1 MKLTGRLG
9 RNIFGLGALQGM
21 NLVVTFLTLP
31 YLTRVLGVEA
41 WGNIVFV
48 LLIVNYGIWVVNWG
62 FYLGATQRIAASRD
76 HKELVSKIACEVWV
90 AQFLLAII
98 SITIYWIF
106 IKFFA
111 EQKLQSVYF
120 AGFAML
126 IGNLLTP
133 LWFLHGLEK
142 VWEASLTLLMA
153 KIVVLPFIFMY
164 INSENDA
171 FLYLLFNGVGSIVIG
186 IICLYWMYRS
196 NFLDWRSPKI
206 RNVLKVIVEDSSF
219 FFTSMTSNLTASI
232 IPTALGIWASPSDLG
247 LFNIADRIKAAA
259 ITIFHPVVHALYPRM
274 AYLFSANKM
283 AAIKLLRISGIAIF
297 ASSLLVSFVLFLL
310 APKLILW
317 IGGENFSGAIPLLRI
332 LALVPLASTIS
343 AFIVHQV
350 LIPLQQRKFYLISSL
365 IILVTTLL
373 LIYPSITYFGLRG
386 ATTTMLLAELMGCF
400 FLIFFTWLLRGALGK
415 PNIYV

>member
-1 MKLTGRLG
+1 MKFTGRLG

-31 YLTRVLGVEA
+31 YLTRVLGVQA

-76 HKELVSKIACEVWV
+76 HKERVSKIACEVWV

-106 IKFFA
+106 IKLFA

-120 AGFAML
+120 AGYAML

-142 VWEASLTLLMA
+142 VWEASFTLLMA
-153 KIVVLPFIFMY
+153 KIVVLPFIFIY

-186 IICLYWMYRS
+186 IACLYWMYRG
-196 NFLDWRSPKI
+196 NFVYWRSPKI
-206 RNVLKVIVEDSSF
+206 RNILKVIVEDSSF

-297 ASSLLVSFVLFLL
+297 GSSLLVSFILFLL

-365 IILVTTLL
+365 IILMTTLL

-400 FLIFFTWLLRGALGK
+400 CLIFFTWLLRGALGK